1 MALEPWKNPLD
12 FGGIP
17 DHVTLGLVFFRV
29 LQLTFRIIPGRTVL
43 PLDEGRVKP
52 RNIAYVLAG
61 GLLGPGRGM
70 RST

>member
-1 MALEPWKNPLD
+1 MEEPIRFWRYSGSRD
-12 FGGIP
+12 IG
-17 DHVTLGLVFFRV
+17 VSFFRV

-52 RNIAYVLAG
+52 RNTAYVLAG